1 MRSFLT
7 RTDLSSLARE
17 TFPGRTLGAV
27 NRLAGGTAKG
37 VYRLAFDDGFTC
49 VAYRWHPDENYWPAQ
64 TIFDIGPFAGH
75 GSRTRFL
82 DRHAL
87 LTGLGVAV
95 PEIYAVDPSAD
106 IALAQDLRGG
116 SLEALLD
123 RDPTAGRAVLDQLAA
138 ALTVMHAAVAP
149 VDHRPEDSV
158 LERGRRALAEAAPR
172 VPAISAV
179 RAQLDAAL
187 SERFAAIEPRPE
199 CGVIHGELG
208 PDHVFLDDAGRPVLI
223 DIEGTMRFDPE
234 WEHAFLEL
242 RFEPELYSALRTV
255 DLDPDRM
262 RLCRLTQYL
271 SLVAG
276 PLLLLDGDFPR
287 ADGMREIAEW
297 NIPRVLAELS
307 S

>member
-1 MRSFLT
+1 MRRFLT
-7 RTDLSSLARE
+7 RDDLSSLAGK

-27 NRLAGGTAKG
+27 TRLAGGTTKG
-37 VYRLAFDDGFTC
+37 VYRLAFEDGFTC
-49 VAYRWHPDENYWPAQ
+49 VAYRWHADENYWPAQ
-64 TIFDIGPFAGH
+64 TIFDVGPFTGH
-75 GSRTRFL
+75 GTRARFL

-95 PEIYAVDPSAD
+95 PSIYAVDTD
-106 IALAQDLRGG
+106 LALVQDLRGG
-116 SLEALLD
+116 SLEALLE
-123 RDPTAGRAVLDQLAA
+123 RDPPAGRTVLARLATS
-138 ALTVMHAAVAP
+138 LTAMHSDLAP
-149 VDHRPEDSV
+149 ADYRPEDPV
-158 LERGRRALAEAAPR
+158 LERGRRALAEAAAR
-172 VPAISAV
+172 VPVISAV
-179 RAQLDAAL
+179 RAQLDALL
-187 SERFAAIEPRPE
+187 SDRFAAIAPRQS

-208 PDHVFLDDAGRPVLI
+208 PDHVLVDDAGRPVLI

-242 RFEPELYSALRTV
+242 RFGPELYPALRTV
-255 DLDPDRM
+255 ELDMNRL

-287 ADGMREIAEW
+287 PDGMREIASS
-297 NIPRVLAELS
+297 NVPRVLAELS

>member
-1 MRSFLT
+1 MRRFLT
-7 RTDLSSLARE
+7 RDDLSSLVRE
-17 TFPGRTLGAV
+17 TFPGRTLGAIT
-27 NRLAGGTAKG
+27 RLAGGSTKG

-49 VAYRWHPDENYWPAQ
+49 LAYRWHADENYWPAQ
-64 TIFDIGPFAGH
+64 TIFDVGPFAGH
-75 GSRTRFL
+75 GTFARFL

-95 PEIYAVDPSAD
+95 PTIYAVDPPAD
-106 IALAQDLRGG
+106 VALVQDVRGG

-123 RDPTAGRAVLDQLAA
+123 RDPAGGRVVLERLAA
-138 ALTVMHAAVAP
+138 SLTAMHSSVAP
-149 VDHRPEDSV
+149 VDYRPEDSV
-158 LERGRRALAEAAPR
+158 VERGRRALAEAALR
-172 VPAISAV
+172 VPAISDV
-179 RAQLDAAL
+179 RAPLDSAL
-187 SERFAAIEPRPE
+187 TSRFAAIEPRPE

-208 PDHVFLDDAGRPVLI
+208 PDHVFVDDAGRPVLI

-242 RFEPELYSALRTV
+242 RFGPFYSALRTV
-255 DLDPDRM
+255 ELDVNRL

-276 PLLLLDGDFPR
+276 PLLLLDGDFPQ
-287 ADGMREIAEW
+287 AEGMREIAEW